1 MIISIAARNCATSDK
16 VGIFSINFMPSV
28 KLSDEVM
35 EGFANTESI
44 HVIQMLMQFNKATT
58 N

>member
-1 MIISIAARNCATSDK
+1 
-16 VGIFSINFMPSV
+16 MPSV

-58 N
+58 D